1 MKIQKV
7 NIRRFKGI
15 EDIHLDNLEEINSF
29 YGRNNSGK
37 STMLH
42 AFQMA
47 SLALTVNNWGAFQPK
62 LEIKDMFQETGPFE
76 MDIIYSDG
84 SNITIRQQEGGGG
97 PTMDP
102 TPTSDQKFKS
112 IYIVP
117 DPGIGLLRRQSQTP
131 YSIMKQFK
139 ANNFSNINGLDIL
152 FALKFYSEKRMN
164 GFQPEDYNNVIDDV
178 MRFFPELEEIVSNRT
193 EMDIATINYREYGKI
208 LDVVYAGT
216 GLKHF
221 IDIFVKVTL
230 SQASVVLIDEPEMGL
245 HPNLQRE
252 MLNFIYELA
261 QNKGIQFFF
270 ATHSPVFLTDIDKIN
285 VFRIQNCSG
294 KRSASTV
301 SKEFLHT
308 IWGDL
313 GLRPGDLLQ
322 NDIVILVEGQADII
336 FFEEIINGL
345 YHEEFK
351 DIAIGIVQYGGSAAD
366 GIISGKI
373 KIENIV
379 SGKSDRLWIR
389 DRDASPSNNPSPNN
403 IKFRNALEK
412 HGENCH
418 ILEKREIEFYFPEIV
433 CVDAQNGDVDKE
445 EAIKKALMGKQ
456 EIKFTKLAKYE
467 DNPFTVPNGRNLQ
480 KLLQRHLSK
489 DNLDDEIK
497 NLVEYKLIPLCNDIL
512 GTQ

>member
-1 MKIQKV
+1 MKMQEV

-15 EDIHLDNLEEINSF
+15 EDIHLDNLGEVNSF

-37 STMLH
+37 SSILH

-47 SLALTVNNWGAFQPK
+47 SLALTVNNWNAFQPK

-76 MDIIYSDG
+76 MEIIYSDG
-84 SNITIRQQEGGGG
+84 SNVTIRQQEGGIG
-97 PTMDP
+97 PSLSPLP
-102 TPTSDQKFKS
+102 TPEQKIKS
-112 IYIVP
+112 VYIVP
-117 DPGIGLLRRQSQTP
+117 DPGIGLLRRQTQTP
-131 YSIMKQFK
+131 KRIMDQFK
-139 ANNFSNINGLDIL
+139 ENNFSNINGLDIL
-152 FALKFYSEKRMN
+152 FALKFYSEKSMY
-164 GFQPEDYNNVIDDV
+164 GFQPQDYKNIIDDV
-178 MRFFPELEEIVSNRT
+178 MRFFPELEEIISDRT
-193 EMDIATINYREYGKI
+193 EMDVATINYREYGKN

-216 GLKHF
+216 GLKHL

-261 QNKGIQFFF
+261 KDKKIQFIF
-270 ATHSPVFLTDIDKIN
+270 ATHSPVFLTNVDKVN
-285 VFRIQNCSG
+285 VFRMQNRLG
-294 KRSASTV
+294 KRTASAV
-301 SKEFLHT
+301 PKEFLHT
-308 IWGDL
+308 IWSDL

-322 NDIVILVEGQADII
+322 NDIVILVEGQTEII

-351 DIAIGIVQYGGSAAD
+351 NIAIGIVQYGGSAAD

-389 DRDASPSNNPSPNN
+389 DRDAPPSNEPSPNSN
-403 IKFRNALEK
+403 KFRNALEK
-412 HGENCH
+412 HDENCH
-418 ILEKREIEFYFPEIV
+418 ILKKREIEFYFPETV
-433 CVDAQNGDVDKE
+433 CVAAQSGDADKE
-445 EAIKKALMGKQ
+445 KAIKEALAGEQ
-456 EIKFTKLAKYE
+456 EVKFTKLATEYAFNIPK
-467 DNPFTVPNGRNLQ
+467 GRNLQ
-480 KLLQRHLSK
+480 QLLQRHLSK

-497 NLVEYKLIPLCNDIL
+497 DLVEYKLIPLCNDIL